1 VTPPRPQRG
10 LACPRPVSRR
20 ALPGCLPWS
29 AWRLG
34 CDAAPVRPPYVGA
47 DTQTTCN
54 DDELPI
60 DQGPSHR
67 TNVLGY
73 LPLDL
78 MRNTALRRV

>member
-1 VTPPRPQRG
+1 M
-10 LACPRPVSRR
+10 
-20 ALPGCLPWS
+20 
-29 AWRLG
+29 
-34 CDAAPVRPPYVGA
+34 
-47 DTQTTCN
+47 N

-60 DQGPSHR
+60 DQGSSHR